1 MEVKAANGEILLTKM
16 KCPVYSHEE
25 NDLILFCIDPCCNSQ
40 NKIGCID
47 CLYDFHDQH
56 KTVKLKNIELKIN
69 EKIKND
75 LENEELILENKIKS
89 IEENILL
96 SVEHLR
102 TDILEIL
109 NNKTTK
115 FVEEVK
121 NKLINNNQ
129 KTFDINKLKVNE
141 FKMLSKEDQI
151 AFIELIKDN
160 YIHESNK
167 NESKNRYNHEIIKFE
182 NSFKQNFSF
191 ISKQIREFLNCK
203 LFGSINVLFNES
215 AVFEWSDKT
224 YANYGF
230 LYTLSNNNCTATKS
244 LNDGTITMLRSSQKL
259 EEGKI
264 YITEFAV
271 EIKKG
276 GDFDIGIGNDSVGSN
291 CWIRAIGGYGVSNM
305 GIYSN
310 GRVID
315 SNKKLS
321 DEDTIILE
329 VDLKLE
335 RVLKIRKIGTF
346 LQEVK
351 LDVKPPLYFFC
362 AVRKVG
368 NSVTVKNFII
378 NE

>member
-1 MEVKAANGEILLTKM
+1 M
-16 KCPVYSHEE
+16 
-25 NDLILFCIDPCCNSQ
+25 
-40 NKIGCID
+40 
-47 CLYDFHDQH
+47 
-56 KTVKLKNIELKIN
+56 
-69 EKIKND
+69 
-75 LENEELILENKIKS
+75 
-89 IEENILL
+89 
-96 SVEHLR
+96 
-102 TDILEIL
+102 
-109 NNKTTK
+109 
-115 FVEEVK
+115 
-121 NKLINNNQ
+121 
-129 KTFDINKLKVNE
+129 
-141 FKMLSKEDQI
+141 
-151 AFIELIKDN
+151 
-160 YIHESNK
+160 
-167 NESKNRYNHEIIKFE
+167 
-182 NSFKQNFSF
+182 
-191 ISKQIREFLNCK
+191 
-203 LFGSINVLFNES
+203 FGSINVLFNES